1 MVAIGGERVPA
12 TGQARNG
19 VERVHR
25 RALGPDDHSEAVGLV
40 TQGVL
45 ELPIYRWLFG
55 IKGHW
60 DLLSERSARWTAE
73 LMCEWLRQGG
83 GGIGAFD
90 ADNRLVGLILLTLP
104 GQPVPT
110 MTEDQV
116 AYLTE
121 LVRADPDVGRR
132 LVKMRGGGDADL
144 SRADAIDV
152 AHAVVDPRVR
162 KSGILRKLAIAVN
175 ELALELARRLR
186 SRRMFRGWP
195 RRIAAASSLSIRVV
209 MSMPAAPRL
218 GCSAKRSLICPRRW
232 RGCVWVAESAPTNG
246 EVGPT
251 PGPASTFVYWARLSV
266 RLGAGAD
273 EPASRAP
280 VTMSPTTLPTALPI

>member
-1 MVAIGGERVPA
+1 MPA

-19 VERVHR
+19 VERVHC

-175 ELALELARRLR
+175 ELALELARPLTLKTNVPGLAEAYRSSLFFVDTGSYVDASGATTWVFGQEVADMPQALARLR
-186 SRRMFRGWP
+186 GRG
-195 RRIAAASSLSIRVV
+195 
-209 MSMPAAPRL
+209 
-218 GCSAKRSLICPRRW
+218 
-232 RGCVWVAESAPTNG
+232 
-246 EVGPT
+246 
-251 PGPASTFVYWARLSV
+251 
-266 RLGAGAD
+266 
-273 EPASRAP
+273 
-280 VTMSPTTLPTALPI
+280 